1 MSLPMKKAIL
11 FSLLL
16 LVGFASCSLEK
27 DKKMQHIT
35 YQDYIDKIWDFEKHP
50 DSLVFKGNT
59 AVIIDFYSKSC
70 RPCMMLLPIMEK
82 MAEEYEGNLTIYK
95 VNVDEEP
102 ALTKAFRVKGLPV
115 IYYIPASGSH
125 IKRQDGLPSEES
137 LRTIIEQELLDQPK
151 QEE

>member
-1 MSLPMKKAIL
+1 MSPSMKKAIL

-35 YQDYIDKIWDFEKHP
+35 YQDFRDKIWDFEKHP

-82 MAEEYEGNLTIYK
+82 MSEEYEGDLTIYK

-102 ALTKAFRVKGLPV
+102 ALAKAFRVKGLPV
-115 IYYIPASGSH
+115 IYYIHASGSR

>member
-1 MSLPMKKAIL
+1 MKRIFV
-11 FSLLL
+11 FSFLLL
-16 LVGFASCSLEK
+16 MACAASCSLEK

-115 IYYIPASGSH
+115 VYYIPASGSR

-137 LRTIIEQELLDQPK
+137 LRTIIEQELIDKPK

>member
-1 MSLPMKKAIL
+1 MRKALFFSIL
-11 FSLLL
+11 LILA
-16 LVGFASCSLEK
+16 GATSCSDTK
-27 DKKMQHIT
+27 VQPIT
-35 YQDYIDKIWDFEKHP
+35 YQDYLDKIWDFEQHH
-50 DSLVFKGNT
+50 DTFAFKGNT

-95 VNVDEEP
+95 VNVDEEK
-102 ALTKAFRVKGLPV
+102 ALAHAFKVTGLPV
-115 IYYIPASGSH
+115 IYYIPASGSC

-137 LRTIIEQELLDQPK
+137 LRTIIEEQLLDKPK

>member
-1 MSLPMKKAIL
+1 
-11 FSLLL
+11 
-16 LVGFASCSLEK
+16 
-27 DKKMQHIT
+27 MQHIT

-82 MAEEYEGNLTIYK
+82 MAEEYEGDLTIYK
-95 VNVDEEP
+95 VNVDEETRL
-102 ALTKAFRVKGLPV
+102 AHMFKVKGLPV
-115 IYYIPASGSH
+115 VYYIPASGSR

-137 LRTIIEQELLDQPK
+137 LRTIIEEQLLDKPK
-151 QEE
+151 QK

>member
-1 MSLPMKKAIL
+1 
-11 FSLLL
+11 
-16 LVGFASCSLEK
+16 
-27 DKKMQHIT
+27 
-35 YQDYIDKIWDFEKHP
+35 
-50 DSLVFKGNT
+50 
-59 AVIIDFYSKSC
+59 
-70 RPCMMLLPIMEK
+70 MMLLPIMEK

-115 IYYIPASGSH
+115 VYYIPASGSR

-137 LRTIIEQELLDQPK
+137 LRTIIEQELIDKPK